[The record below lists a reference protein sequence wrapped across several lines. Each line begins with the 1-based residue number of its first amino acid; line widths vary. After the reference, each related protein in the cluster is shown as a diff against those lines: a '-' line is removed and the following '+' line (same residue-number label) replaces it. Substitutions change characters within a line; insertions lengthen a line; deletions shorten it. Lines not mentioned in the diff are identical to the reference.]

1 MKALSRTQS
10 RLFVVAF
17 LAMLIGLSV
26 FATVM
31 ITRGWNNQGLQQRVQ
46 QQEAERNAQEP
57 RL

>member
-1 MKALSRTQS
+1 MKALSRSQS
-10 RLFVVAF
+10 RLFVVVF
-17 LAMLIGLSV
+17 IAMLLGLSI

-31 ITRGWNNQGLQQRVQ
+31 ITRGWNDEGLQQRVQ